1 MYTHKAGRKPALQQN
16 WQGSE
21 KITTF
26 YGKNTIFKEH
36 PVCKAQL
43 ISPRCLTGQDSKKNL
58 KLCRGIMKCGRMW
71 VLSNKNEHT
80 RKKTYPLYKKLWLGV
95 VWDLYTATF
104 PAYRLSS
111 PYLSVSLLS
120 ITRILPGRARSQI
133 TFLSVRIVALLRR
146 INKILQFL

>member
-1 MYTHKAGRKPALQQN
+1 MAGRTPALQQN
-16 WQGSE
+16 WRSSE

-71 VLSNKNEHT
+71 VLSNQNKHT
-80 RKKTYPLYKKLWLGV
+80 RKKTYPIYKKNCGWGLCGIYIPLHFPPLHSHLLISPSLSCQSHGSYQGVRGPKLPFCQCELWL
-95 VWDLYTATF
+95 F
-104 PAYRLSS
+104 SEE
-111 PYLSVSLLS
+111 
-120 ITRILPGRARSQI
+120 
-133 TFLSVRIVALLRR
+133 
-146 INKILQFL
+146 